1 MKTTKGWRGWLGAS
15 VCAAAMMAPAAAATV
30 DFEDL
35 QPTVFAGESVISG
48 GFRFTSDGFGLSG
61 VDSAAFFALGVPPM
75 QSSGQ
80 FLFMLATDGMYMD
93 DPTGA
98 SFDLR
103 GFDAAFIAQAPG
115 LPAGISVGELHV
127 LGLLADGSDIVR
139 DVFALPAADANGDF
153 PFARMQTRN
162 LAGQAVSL
170 VAFFACTYT
179 DDLVCDFNDSALTPQ
194 FALDNI
200 NVPEPASAA
209 LALAAIGLMAA
220 SRRRRHG

>member
-1 MKTTKGWRGWLGAS
+1 MANGWRGWLGAS

-35 QPTVFAGESVISG
+35 QPTVFADQSVVSG

-61 VDSAAFFALGVPPM
+61 VDSAAFFALGVPPT

-103 GFDAAFIAQAPG
+103 SFDTAFIAQAPG
-115 LPAGISVGELHV
+115 LPPGISVGELHV
-127 LGLLADGSDIVR
+127 LGLLADGSDVVR

-153 PFARMQTRN
+153 PFARMQTSN

-179 DDLVCDFNDSALTPQ
+179 DQGCDFNVSDLMPQ

-209 LALAAIGLMAA
+209 LALAAIGLMVA